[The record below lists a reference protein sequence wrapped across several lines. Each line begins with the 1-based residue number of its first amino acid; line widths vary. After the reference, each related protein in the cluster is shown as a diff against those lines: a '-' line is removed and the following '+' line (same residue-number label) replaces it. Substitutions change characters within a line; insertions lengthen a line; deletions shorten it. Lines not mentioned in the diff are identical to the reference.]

1 MLKIDFSP
9 ENLRKLVRMTDTNS
23 DGKVSFEEFER
34 MINAE
39 HVADLNEDRE
49 QIEEVRD
56 EEEEEG
62 EKND

>member
-34 MINAE
+34 MINAG
-39 HVADLNEDRE
+39 HVADLNDDCE
-49 QIEEVRD
+49 QVEEVRD
-56 EEEEEG
+56 EEEEGG
-62 EKND
+62 EKNE